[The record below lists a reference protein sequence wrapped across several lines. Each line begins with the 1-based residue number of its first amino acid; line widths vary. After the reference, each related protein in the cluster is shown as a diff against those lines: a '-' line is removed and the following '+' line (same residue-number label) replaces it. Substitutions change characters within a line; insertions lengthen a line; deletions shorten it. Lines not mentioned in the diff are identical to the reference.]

1 MTLPAAID
9 IIPLRGR
16 APARAELERLAR
28 GLREALGRPVRIGGR
43 LDLGGITAAGD
54 ATISSNAIV
63 DALAARFPDPERWFI
78 AVTDAT
84 LSAPGRPF
92 VFGEAALGGRW
103 AVVSNAFLDSPGTPH
118 DLAAE
123 RLLKEA
129 IHELGH
135 LAGLEHCDQT
145 GCVMLLSVDTAGVDE
160 KSTDFCDRCAE
171 RLDRS
176 GRT

>member
-1 MTLPAAID
+1 MTAPTAIE

-16 APARAELERLAR
+16 SPPRAELRRLAR
-28 GLREALGRPVRIGGR
+28 EVQQAFGCPVRIGGR
-43 LDLGGITAAGD
+43 FDLAGAAAAND
-54 ATISSNAIV
+54 AAISSNTIV
-63 DALAARFPDPERWFI
+63 DAITARFADSEVWFI
-78 AVTDAT
+78 AVTDAP

-135 LAGLEHCDQT
+135 LAGLEHCDEA
-145 GCVMLLSVDTAGVDE
+145 GCVMLPSVDAAGVDE
-160 KSTDFCDRCAE
+160 KSPHFCGPCAE
-171 RLDRS
+171 RI
-176 GRT
+176 GWIERT